1 MRGKWAPLAG
11 LAVTALVW
19 VAASRFVDPEALPG
33 PGLVLGTLLARLRDG
48 SLLAA
53 IWLSFRRLA
62 VGYFLSLLVG
72 GVLGLLMTSSERFR
86 AGAGPIITGLQALPS
101 VCWVPLGLLWF
112 GLSDAAILFVIVLGS
127 SLGIAIAIDAGCR
140 NIPPLFVRAARTM
153 GASGLTLYRRVVLPA
168 AFPQIL
174 TGLRL
179 AWAFAWRSLMAGE
192 LLFVTGGLGQL
203 LEVGRE
209 LGDMSQVVAVM
220 LVIVLLGLTTEY
232 LLFARLQESLR
243 VRWGLTR

>member
-1 MRGKWAPLAG
+1 
-11 LAVTALVW
+11 
-19 VAASRFVDPEALPG
+19 
-33 PGLVLGTLLARLRDG
+33 
-48 SLLAA
+48 
-53 IWLSFRRLA
+53 
-62 VGYFLSLLVG
+62 
-72 GVLGLLMTSSERFR
+72 
-86 AGAGPIITGLQALPS
+86 
-101 VCWVPLGLLWF
+101 
-112 GLSDAAILFVIVLGS
+112 
-127 SLGIAIAIDAGCR
+127 
-140 NIPPLFVRAARTM
+140 
-153 GASGLTLYRRVVLPA
+153 VLPA